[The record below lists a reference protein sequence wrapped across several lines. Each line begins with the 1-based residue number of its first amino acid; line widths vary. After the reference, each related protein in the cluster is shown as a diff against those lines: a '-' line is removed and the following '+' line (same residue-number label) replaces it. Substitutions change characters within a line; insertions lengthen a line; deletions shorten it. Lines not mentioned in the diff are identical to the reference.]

1 MYPAANR
8 SVPRA
13 GSRWPSK
20 TPKIVPK
27 MLLLFTFEDP
37 SRGSRTTAKRP
48 RPTALTVPI
57 SSEATWPTNLD
68 FASASTNRS
77 FIQTSSSSCCSPYTL
92 RVAAGS
98 LRTGSSRRIRVAR
111 PATSARRRARSRSTF
126 AACSARV
133 TSVPRPSS
141 VLDVPAFEVVP
152 QPLSSAVEIPPRLRV
167 LVREVREALEVRH
180 GLGPDVGHL
189 LVQGLLL
196 ERVLP
201 DGPTG
206 EEPRGSPAA
215 REVDEPLEDVEVGTR
230 GEDDPGDLR

>member
-27 MLLLFTFEDP
+27 MLLLFTFEEP
-37 SRGSRTTAKRP
+37 SRGSRTTEKRP
-48 RPTALTVPI
+48 RPTALTFPI
-57 SSEATWPTNLD
+57 SSEATWPTSLD
-68 FASASTNRS
+68 FARASTKRS
-77 FIQTSSSSCCSPYTL
+77 FIHTSSSSCCSPYTL

-111 PATSARRRARSRSTF
+111 PATSARRRARSRSAF

-141 VLDVPAFEVVP
+141 VLDVPAVEVVP
-152 QPLSSAVEIPPRLRV
+152 QGLPSAVEVPPRLRV
-167 LVREVREALEVRH
+167 LVREVREALEVLH

-189 LVQGLLL
+189 LVEGLLL

-201 DGPTG
+201 DRPAR
-206 EEPRGSPAA
+206 EEPGGPAA
-215 REVDEPLEDVEVGTR
+215 AGEVHEPLEDVEIRAGA
-230 GEDDPGDLR
+230 E